1 MRIIPEGGTSTYIL
15 HLSDVLSRRRNLLPV
30 ILVHVVELGSDIV
43 ERDLFVAEALP
54 LQLLG
59 KRVQVQLV
67 QFVRLPASFE
77 NKFSNCCYTYK
88 IQKMPPNEN
97 VQPVPED
104 ATCS

>member
-1 MRIIPEGGTSTYIL
+1 MRIIPDGRTSTYIL

-30 ILVHVVELGSDIV
+30 ILVHVVELGPDIV

-67 QFVRLPASFE
+67 KLVWLPARFE
-77 NKFSNCCYTYK
+77 N
-88 IQKMPPNEN
+88 
-97 VQPVPED
+97 
-104 ATCS
+104 